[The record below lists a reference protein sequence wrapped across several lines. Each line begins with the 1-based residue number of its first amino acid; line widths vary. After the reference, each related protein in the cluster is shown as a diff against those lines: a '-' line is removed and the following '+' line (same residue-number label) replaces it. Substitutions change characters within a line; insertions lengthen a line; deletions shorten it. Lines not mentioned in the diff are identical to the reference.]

1 MTWLVARSAAWKAG
15 GSLTCGFWTGAPPVS
30 DFGQLQRPQSS
41 GVLMVRRGDDH
52 LIGVSFVHRPGEI
65 GRDPVD
71 NYIII
76 IY

>member
-1 MTWLVARSAAWKAG
+1 MINHRDRLLRIPPIDPDHRARG
-15 GSLTCGFWTGAPPVS
+15 RPPVS

-52 LIGVSFVHRPGEI
+52 LIGVSFVHRLGEI
-65 GRDPVD
+65 GHDPFD
-71 NYIII
+71 SYIII